1 MNKRNE
7 EKFEKLT
14 VKASEA
20 FTNATQMYRVY
31 QLATQMTMPN
41 QDSFFLPRG
50 DRGNAKTIMNL
61 RQLYTNTG
69 VLSAKEFMSFALR
82 YFQLNEKQKIQ
93 LGIKSSKNID
103 LDQNPQIKQFLNVL
117 SDNINEILSDSN
129 INQCAEKLV
138 SNLLL
143 GEAPVSYYWDVREGM
158 KFVSIPLNQIALADS
173 SDSVLREFY
182 RQKEMKVKEIIN
194 TWPELVGI
202 KKIDDIDLNDE
213 DCWDKCIKITECL
226 NYNYDT
232 GLWDYTVKT
241 NESILVERNGFDVP
255 PFYSI
260 PWMKKSGSAYAVGQA
275 VMVLAEL
282 LSANRTEF
290 LMQYGIAIRVVPA
303 WVADDH
309 AALDPRT
316 LRVAPNAINIK
327 PRDAQISALQAGDM
341 PSITMDWLT
350 AKQIEIQKGMSDNTL
365 LGVGKNASATEIQ
378 ARTTLMNRAEIFLY
392 HRAVDFYKWVVD
404 ATVFEMFRNG
414 IIDNSIITWEEYKE
428 YIDITINGLQ
438 PQDTATIQ
446 KASGALQFYYS
457 LDESGTLAKIALNL
471 PKLFA
476 GTNEAMRLPTGWAND
491 EETIVGNFE
500 ALQQAQLQMQTAQV
514 QEQEAKAQGQQ
525 LDNAEKTQ
533 ELNQDE
539 IYNE

>member
-1 MNKRNE
+1 MNKREE

-14 VKASEA
+14 VKAAEA
-20 FTNATQMYRVY
+20 FSNATQMYRVY

-50 DRGNAKTIMNL
+50 DKGNAKTIMNL
-61 RQLYTNTG
+61 RQLYTNVG

-93 LGIKSSKNID
+93 LNIKPSKNIN
-103 LDQNPQIKQFLNVL
+103 LDDNPQQKQFLNVL

-143 GEAPVSYYWDVREGM
+143 GEAPVSYYWDRREGM
-158 KFVSIPLNQIALADS
+158 KFVSIPLDQIALADS
-173 SDSVLREFY
+173 SDNTLREFY
-182 RQKEMKVKEIIN
+182 RQKEMKIKEIIS
-194 TWPELVGI
+194 TWSELIGI
-202 KKIDDIDLNDE
+202 KKIDDIDI
-213 DCWDKCIKITECL
+213 DKDTQDTCINITECL
-226 NYNYDT
+226 VYNYET
-232 GLWDYTVKT
+232 NLWDYIVKT
-241 NESILVERNGFDVP
+241 PESILVERNGFEVP

-260 PWMKKSGSAYAVGQA
+260 PWMKKSGSPYAVGQA

-282 LSANRTEF
+282 LSTNRTEF
-290 LMQYGIAIRVVPA
+290 LIQYGIAMRAVPA

-316 LRVAPNAINIK
+316 LRIAPNAINVK
-327 PRDAQISALQAGDM
+327 PRDAQITALQPGDM
-341 PSITMDWLT
+341 PSMTIDWLSG
-350 AKQIEIQKGMSDNTL
+350 KQIEIQKGMSDNTL
-365 LGVGKNASATEIQ
+365 LGVGKNASATEIE
-378 ARTTLMNRAEIFLY
+378 ARTTLMNRAEIFLF

-414 IIDNSIITWEEYKE
+414 IIDDSIISWEEYKE
-428 YIDITINGLQ
+428 FIDVTINGLQ
-438 PQDTATIQ
+438 PQDTATLQ
-446 KASGALQFYYS
+446 KANSALMFYYNLDPSGAL
-457 LDESGTLAKIALNL
+457 AKMSLNL

-476 GTNEAMRLPTGWAND
+476 GANEAMRLPTGWAND
-491 EETIVGNFE
+491 EQTISGNLD
-500 ALQQAQLQMQTAQV
+500 ALQEAQNQMQAAQI
-514 QEQEAKAQGQQ
+514 QEQQQKARGEQ
-525 LDNAEKTQ
+525 LDNAQKTQ

-539 IYNE
+539 LYNE

>member
-14 VKASEA
+14 VKAAEA

-50 DRGNAKTIMNL
+50 DKGNAKTIMNL

-69 VLSAKEFMSFALR
+69 VLPAKEFMSFALR

-93 LGIKSSKNID
+93 FGIKPNKNINLENAPQLKQI
-103 LDQNPQIKQFLNVL
+103 LDIL
-117 SDNINEILSDSN
+117 SDNINEILNDSN
-129 INQCAEKLV
+129 LNQCAEKLV

-143 GEAPVSYYWDVREGM
+143 GESPVSYYWDRKEGM
-158 KFVSIPLNQIALADS
+158 KFVSIPLDQIALADS
-173 SDSVLREFY
+173 SDGVLREFY

-202 KKIDDIDLNDE
+202 KKIDDIDLNDK
-213 DCWDKCIKITECL
+213 DCWEQTIKITECL

-232 GLWDYTVKT
+232 NSWDYTVKT
-241 NESILVERNGFDVP
+241 PESILVERNGFDVP

-282 LSANRTEF
+282 LSTNRTEF
-290 LMQYGIAIRVVPA
+290 LIQYGIAMRAVPA

-316 LRVAPNAINIK
+316 LRIAPNAINVK
-327 PRDAQISALQAGDM
+327 PRDAQISPLQPGDM
-341 PSITMDWLT
+341 PGMTIDWLS

-365 LGVGKNASATEIQ
+365 LGVGKNASATEIE

-414 IIDNSIITWEEYKE
+414 IIDNSIMTWEEYKE
-428 YIDITINGLQ
+428 YFDITINGLQ
-438 PQDTATIQ
+438 PQDTATLQ
-446 KASGALQFYYS
+446 KASSALMFYYN
-457 LDESGTLAKIALNL
+457 LDQTGNLAKIALNL

-476 GTNEAMRLPTGWAND
+476 GANEAMRLPTGWAND
-491 EETIVGNFE
+491 EQTIMGNFDE
-500 ALQQAQLQMQTAQV
+500 LQQAQAQMQQAQV
-514 QEQEAKAQGQQ
+514 QEQEAKARGQQ

-533 ELNQDE
+533 KINQEDM
-539 IYNE
+539 YNE